1 VNDRT
6 RSLLLVVTGL
16 VVVAVVVPPL
26 STEARRYEFVEAI
39 QFSLAALAV
48 PALAVLGAPW
58 SLLRLAGGGGSKVTA
73 ARPFDRLASM
83 RPRHPKLARS
93 LVFMILDLLAMVAWR
108 TPAAVDALALH
119 PWLVAAELI
128 SLAVL
133 GVGFWLEMLPSPP
146 LAPRVPRPWR
156 AVLATVALWFIWAI
170 AYILGLSH
178 VPWYQN
184 LSGGGLGSSMDQQI
198 ITTGV
203 LWFAAAFALIPVV
216 FWDMMEWLRSEDD
229 PDVEMHRL
237 VREERRVEVR
247 AAGASA
253 RRETRGTV
261 Q

>member
-1 VNDRT
+1 MNERT

-16 VVVAVVVPPL
+16 VVVGIVVPPL
-26 STEARRYEFVEAI
+26 STAARRYEFVEAI

-58 SLLRLAGGGGSKVTA
+58 ALLGLAGHGGSNGAPV
-73 ARPFDRLASM
+73 RPFDRLGDA

-93 LVFMILDLLAMVAWR
+93 LVFMSLDLLAMVAWR
-108 TPAAVDALALH
+108 TPAAVDALAGH
-119 PWLVAAELI
+119 PWLVVVELI

-133 GVGFWLEMLPSPP
+133 GVGFWLEMVTSPP
-146 LAPRVPRPWR
+146 LAPRVARPWR
-156 AVLATVALWFIWAI
+156 AVLATVALWFIWAM

-184 LSGGGLGSSMDQQI
+184 LSGGGLGSSMNQQI

-203 LWFAAAFALIPVV
+203 LWFAAAFAFIPVV

-237 VREERRVEVR
+237 VREERRVEMR
-247 AAGASA
+247 AAGASQ
-253 RRETRGTV
+253 RTEPRGTV
-261 Q
+261 H

>member
-1 VNDRT
+1 MNERT

-16 VVVAVVVPPL
+16 VVVAIVVPPL

-58 SLLRLAGGGGSKVTA
+58 SLLRLAGIGGSKGTA
-73 ARPFDRLASM
+73 PRPFERLAGA

-93 LVFMILDLLAMVAWR
+93 LIFMILDLLAMVAWR
-108 TPAAVDALALH
+108 TPAAVDALARH
-119 PWLVAAELI
+119 PWLVAVELV
-128 SLAVL
+128 SLVVL

-146 LAPRVPRPWR
+146 LVPRVPRPWR
-156 AVLATVALWFIWAI
+156 AVLATVAMWFIWSM

-178 VPWYQN
+178 VSWYSN
-184 LSGGGLGSSMDQQI
+184 LSGGGQGSSMDQQI
-198 ITTGV
+198 ITTVV
-203 LWFAAAFALIPVV
+203 LWFAAAFAFMPVI
-216 FWDMMEWLRSEDD
+216 FWDAMVWLKSDDD

-237 VREERRVEVR
+237 VRDERRVEVR
-247 AAGASA
+247 TAGASG
-253 RRETRGTV
+253 RREGRGTA